1 MLIITHIFDISSTQ
15 HVGVHL
21 HNTGLWFSTELHGK
35 KRNISKMYKKKG
47 LIITNCKRVPAHRFI
62 TNTSPCL
69 RHAYTAETKQ
79 NSRFNNFISAQTVR
93 KAMTYCQ
100 QNGL

>member
-1 MLIITHIFDISSTQ
+1 MMLIKMLIIIHIFDISSTQ

-21 HNTGLWFSTELHGK
+21 CNIGLWFSAEFHGK
-35 KRNISKMYKKKG
+35 KHISKMYKKEG

-69 RHAYTAETKQ
+69 RHAYTADTK
-79 NSRFNNFISAQTVR
+79 
-93 KAMTYCQ
+93 
-100 QNGL
+100 